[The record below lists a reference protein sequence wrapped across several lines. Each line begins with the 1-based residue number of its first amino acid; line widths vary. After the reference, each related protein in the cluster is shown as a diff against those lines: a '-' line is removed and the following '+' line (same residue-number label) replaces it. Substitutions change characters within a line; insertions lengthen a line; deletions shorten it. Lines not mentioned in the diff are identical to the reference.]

1 MRVERVG
8 RTDRRRPTA
17 IATAGLLLVLAAI
30 AKPWGMLDL
39 GPPAPAPARAAGN
52 AAALALRP
60 PADSPGPTPI
70 PTPTGDQVPCLA
82 PSGWRLATL
91 EVGPLGDSRSWLVVS
106 PVVAAGPLDPIAAV
120 SLRTDGVVA
129 LGFCG
134 PGASLASA
142 GSRIVGAWR
151 LACARRQRPCRRRA
165 PAGDRTGGRFR
176 PRPRVG
182 GPLPGPHGRWPATA
196 GRHGSVGG
204 VRPRRIAV
212 DERPL
217 RLRGRRAGSR
227 PGLVRPRPARCL
239 GLSARSCRA
248 PASTS
253 LVPQITMTIP
263 TAEIHRPGA
272 RRGANGPGSDIWS
285 RSCASRASRPIRPT
299 AVATT

>member
-8 RTDRRRPTA
+8 RNDRRRPTA
-17 IATAGLLLVLAAI
+17 IATAALLLVLAAI

-39 GPPAPAPARAAGN
+39 GPPIPAPDRAAGN

-70 PTPTGDQVPCLA
+70 PTATGDQVPCLA

-151 LACARRQRPCRRRA
+151 LAS
-165 PAGDRTGGRFR
+165 PAGSGPAADALQLATVPGAAAGLAPVWAVLYLAPTAGGA
-176 PRPRVG
+176 PRPDAT
-182 GPLPGPHGRWPATA
+182 GPSA
-196 GRHGSVGG
+196 GF
-204 VRPRRIAV
+204 
-212 DERPL
+212 D
-217 RLRGRRAGSR
+217 
-227 PGLVRPRPARCL
+227 L
-239 GLSARSCRA
+239 G
-248 PASTS
+248 
-253 LVPQITMTIP
+253 
-263 TAEIHRPGA
+263 
-272 RRGANGPGSDIWS
+272 
-285 RSCASRASRPIRPT
+285 ASRWTSGHYVFE
-299 AVATT
+299 VAEQGAAPVWFALDLLDVSA